1 MLIYLIIYLVT
12 VILVIYYVYG
22 MRITVLRIYES
33 TAFGLETCS
42 VHWARRVVTRFTTC
56 TGVFHLRAWNIWNRV
71 RDNVQEI
78 PMFYGK
84 MHGFLKNQS
93 SEGLF
98 PFPPKGPSN
107 DAYTW
112 SNLAWLC
119 LVGESNRFHD
129 SNTLRAPNCG
139 AYPRVQRQTP
149 PANSTQAAPCSVRK
163 VASDSETTL
172 VLPLSVSKHGKAFQS
187 RFKSQNL
194 LKWSGKFHVDLS

>member
-1 MLIYLIIYLVT
+1 M
-12 VILVIYYVYG
+12 
-22 MRITVLRIYES
+22 
-33 TAFGLETCS
+33 
-42 VHWARRVVTRFTTC
+42 VTRFTTC

-78 PMFYGK
+78 PFFMGK
-84 MHGFLKNQS
+84 CMVSLNQS

-107 DAYTW
+107 YAYT
-112 SNLAWLC
+112 WLC

-139 AYPRVQRQTP
+139 AYPRVERQTP

-163 VASDSETTL
+163 VASDSETAL

-187 RFKSQNL
+187 RFKSQKL
-194 LKWSGKFHVDLS
+194 LK